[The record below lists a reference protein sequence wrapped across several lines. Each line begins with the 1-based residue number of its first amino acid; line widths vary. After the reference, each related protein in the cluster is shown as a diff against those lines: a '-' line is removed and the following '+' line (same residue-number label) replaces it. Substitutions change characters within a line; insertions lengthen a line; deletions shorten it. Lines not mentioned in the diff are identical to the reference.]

1 MAVGNPFI
9 SPKDRDAH
17 THEQM
22 GKHLSA
28 HIEKGK
34 GNVPSIPEPLICK
47 PKQLESWR
55 IFKIMSEFVEGFEML
70 QKYTLAATFFGSTR
84 TTFEDH
90 FYRSATEL
98 AGKLSKQ
105 GFAIITGGAGG
116 IMEAANKGAYEAGG
130 ASVGLNIRLPQE
142 QAPNSYLTDMANFDH
157 FFVRKTM
164 LAFASEVYIYFP
176 GGFGTLD
183 EFFEV
188 LTLDQTK
195 KIKRVPIV
203 LFGSEYW
210 GPLIEFMKT
219 KLLSEHSAIDADDLT
234 LFYLTDSV
242 DEAFD
247 YIVRNVKC

>member
-1 MAVGNPFI
+1 MALGNPFI
-9 SPKDRDAH
+9 HKKDEEDDKH
-17 THEQM
+17 QQL
-22 GKHLSA
+22 GKRLST

-34 GNVPSIPEPLICK
+34 EYVPVSREPLVCK

-55 IFKIMSEFVEGFEML
+55 IFKIMSEFVEGFEFL

-90 FYRSATEL
+90 FYTDATLL
-98 AGKLSKQ
+98 AGKLSKK
-105 GFAIITGGAGG
+105 GFAIVTGGAGG

-130 ASVGLNIRLPQE
+130 ASVGLNIELPQE
-142 QAPNSYLTDMANFDH
+142 QRPNSYLTDMANFDH

-183 EFFEV
+183 EFFEI
-188 LTLDQTK
+188 LALDQAK

-210 GPLIEFMKT
+210 QPLIDFLKV
-219 KLLSEHSAIDADDLT
+219 KLLSEHSAIDPGDLD

-242 DEAFD
+242 DDAYD
-247 YIVRNVKC
+247 YIIKNVKC